1 MRKLQK
7 NKSGFFWEIRKNAA
21 EMVWTLPTDS
31 DIVLLHILSG
41 LTEQEK

>member
-7 NKSGFFWEIRKNAA
+7 NKSEFYSENRKNAA
-21 EMVWTLPTDS
+21 EMVWTLPTDG